1 MMPETSLVPSTHA
14 VELICE
20 APQWGSDL
28 QDILQK
34 YAHAAL
40 EYLLPHHQNYQAQSF
55 NLVLADDAC
64 LQSLNADWRDKDQP
78 TNVLAFPALVMPS
91 DFEAHEQ
98 TLGDVII
105 AFETAQKESDD
116 LGIDL
121 IEHSTHLM
129 VHGLLHL
136 LGHDHLV
143 EAERLCMED
152 WEIRTL
158 ETLGYKNPYA

>member
-1 MMPETSLVPSTHA
+1 MTQEALFVPSIYA

-20 APQWGSDL
+20 APQWEGNL
-28 QDILQK
+28 QDTLQK
-34 YAHAAL
+34 HADAAL
-40 EYLLPHHQNYQAQSF
+40 EYLLPHHQNNQARNF
-55 NLVLADDAC
+55 NLVLADDTC
-64 LQSLNADWRDKDQP
+64 IQSLNADWRDKDQP

-91 DFEAHEQ
+91 DLEAHEQ
-98 TLGDVII
+98 TLGDVIV
-105 AFETAQKESDD
+105 AFETARKESDD

-129 VHGLLHL
+129 IHGLLHL

-143 EAERLCMED
+143 EVERLCMED